1 MQESFNVSKPV
12 IVVLY
17 YTKKMTMSFRRLCK
31 VFSLCLS
38 AGIAS
43 IFIAAAS
50 AQTTSPATELA
61 GAGDELAFGLIPRQG
76 TVVAHPIAVSDN
88 VQHSLFSHPAL
99 HLKTVGAVVQAGT
112 VLAEIVPEE

>member
-1 MQESFNVSKPV
+1 MYRSPLLLFSITQKR
-12 IVVLY
+12 
-17 YTKKMTMSFRRLCK
+17 MTMSFRRLCK

-50 AQTTSPATELA
+50 AQTTIPATELA